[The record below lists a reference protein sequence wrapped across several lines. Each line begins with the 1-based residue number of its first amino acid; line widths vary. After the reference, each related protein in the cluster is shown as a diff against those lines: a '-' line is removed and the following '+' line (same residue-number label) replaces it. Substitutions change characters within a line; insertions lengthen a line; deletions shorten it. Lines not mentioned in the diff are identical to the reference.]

1 MQLVDTQIFVVNKDN
16 YEEFVKQFT
25 DINGNLAYVA
35 LAIKDYENL
44 ALNISELKR
53 YIDQQ
58 QEIIVYYERAVSPE
72 DAQDSSEV
80 DTSRVL
86 SETSVGNQ

>member
-1 MQLVDTQIFVVNKDN
+1 MVNQDN
-16 YEEFVKQFT
+16 YDEFVKQFT
-25 DINGNLAYVA
+25 EINGDLAYVA

-72 DAQDSSEV
+72 DTQESDDV
-80 DTSRVL
+80 DASNVL
-86 SETSVGNQ
+86 SETTVGNQ

>member
-1 MQLVDTQIFVVNKDN
+1 MVNQDN
-16 YEEFVKQFT
+16 YDEFVKQFT
-25 DINGNLAYVA
+25 EINGELVYVA

-58 QEIIVYYERAVSPE
+58 QEIIVYYERAVSPN
-72 DAQDSSEV
+72 
-80 DTSRVL
+80 DTNSDDNVL
-86 SETSVGNQ
+86 SETTVGEQ